1 MEKIFRKKLWYITI
15 EQFLMKYMW
24 SLTGQCIIALP
35 LLLSVAEEMAAKDSM
50 GVSQRTKM
58 YATAK
63 HYLVNGGDAAERIM
77 SSYKE
82 VCVCVHVCVR
92 VCVRVFVC
100 LLCTYRQSAS
110 TVQVLHVLSPH
121 PLFRGELI
129 LHLVSMYF
137 VDQLTSTLVVVSGL
151 LMELLC
157 ALL

>member
-1 MEKIFRKKLWYITI
+1 
-15 EQFLMKYMW
+15 MKYMW

-82 VCVCVHVCVR
+82 VCVCVHVCVH

-110 TVQVLHVLSPH
+110 TSAAFTLP
-121 PLFRGELI
+121 
-129 LHLVSMYF
+129 
-137 VDQLTSTLVVVSGL
+137 TSTL
-151 LMELLC
+151 
-157 ALL
+157 